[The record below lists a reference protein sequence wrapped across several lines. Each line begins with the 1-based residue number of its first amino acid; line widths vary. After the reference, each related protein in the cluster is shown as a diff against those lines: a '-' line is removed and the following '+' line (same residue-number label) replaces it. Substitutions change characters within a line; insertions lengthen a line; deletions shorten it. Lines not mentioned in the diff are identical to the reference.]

1 MLDLEA
7 RFIMW
12 WRINVSG
19 RLHLGEFFRY
29 MLEQDDRCPRE
40 QGETS

>member
-19 RLHLGEFFRY
+19 RLHLGEFLRF
-29 MLEQDDRCPRE
+29 MLARDDRCPRG

>member
-12 WRINVSG
+12 WRVNVSG
-19 RLHLGEFFRY
+19 RLHLGDFLRF
-29 MLEQDDRCPRE
+29 MLTQEVCKESR
-40 QGETS
+40 

>member
-19 RLHLGEFFRY
+19 RLHLGEFLRF
-29 MLEQDDRCPRE
+29 MLAQKESSAEERVR
-40 QGETS
+40 